1 MSQLNDHS
9 KQQAEM
15 VFKQGELVNS
25 IEANITSTN
34 TNVKNAVVEI
44 KEANEINKSTG
55 GMLNKVVVIV
65 IAIVFVLILLS
76 WIMPK

>member
-1 MSQLNDHS
+1 MSQLNDHT
-9 KQQAEM
+9 KTQADM

-25 IEANITSTN
+25 IEGNISDTKTN
-34 TNVKNAVVEI
+34 MKNAVIEI
-44 KEANEINKSTG
+44 KEANELNKSTG

-65 IAIVFVLILLS
+65 MAIVVVLILLS

>member
-25 IEANITSTN
+25 IEANITNTN
-34 TNVKNAVVEI
+34 TNMKNAVVEI
-44 KEANEINKSTG
+44 KEANELNKSTG